1 MIHKELYLNLSYNQK
16 VILSIVIVAVVV
28 LISIVAKMKKR
39 KTAKKT
45 VRTKKIRRT
54 FSVDCNTF
62 INANFKKQD
71 FLYENK
77 NRTAELIRLLNY

>member
-1 MIHKELYLNLSYNQK
+1 MIHEELYLNLSYNQK
-16 VILSIVIVAVVV
+16 VIFSIVIIAVVV

-39 KTAKKT
+39 KSAKQP

-54 FSVDCNTF
+54 ISVDCNNF

-71 FLYENK
+71 FLFENK

>member
-1 MIHKELYLNLSYNQK
+1 MIHSEVYLNLTYNQK
-16 VILSIVIVAVVV
+16 ILFSLLLISVVII
-28 LISIVAKMKKR
+28 ISIVAKMKKR
-39 KTAKKT
+39 KSAKQP

-54 FSVDCNTF
+54 ISVDCNNF

-71 FLYENK
+71 FLFENK